1 MDLSKWA
8 HIFSP
13 SHRLILGSSHFCW
26 YGLISLCYCF
36 SLNFWS
42 QCTCKFRFPVVR
54 NLCMAKKMPGKYLRW
69 VCLTRP
75 QSRFWNPAFGDQKSA
90 LWKETQR
97 VAQSYNINNS
107 ILYQHHHLNGQVV
120 STEVQLLLSS
130 TKARLAHDGLWQGVK
145 GVVIPRIFL
154 KAKS

>member
-1 MDLSKWA
+1 MHLNIS
-8 HIFSP
+8 I
-13 SHRLILGSSHFCW
+13 SSRPDFI
-26 YGLISLCYCF
+26 YGNKTASL
-36 SLNFWS
+36 
-42 QCTCKFRFPVVR
+42 
-54 NLCMAKKMPGKYLRW
+54 YLRL

-97 VAQSYNINNS
+97 VAQSYNINNG
-107 ILYQHHHLNGQVV
+107 ILHQHHYLNGQVV

-130 TKARLAHDGLWQGVK
+130 TKARLAHDGRWQGVK

>member
-1 MDLSKWA
+1 M
-8 HIFSP
+8 
-13 SHRLILGSSHFCW
+13 RL
-26 YGLISLCYCF
+26 
-36 SLNFWS
+36 
-42 QCTCKFRFPVVR
+42 
-54 NLCMAKKMPGKYLRW
+54 

-130 TKARLAHDGLWQGVK
+130 TKARLALDGLWQGVK
-145 GVVIPRIFL
+145 GVVLPNNILKSKIICHIGKCIQQNPTYLLCSGHSFL
-154 KAKS
+154 IILWPCQGFPQRKGFHMSIKLLLGSNTSVQILWT